1 MGLNLLDPVANV
13 VEGVL
18 IGAIVSQDD
27 TMSSFIVGLS
37 DGPEP
42 LLSSRVPHLKL
53 DQLGSDIDGLCLTV
67 KA

>member
-42 LLSSRVPHLKL
+42 LLSSGVPHLKL
-53 DQLGSDIDGLCLTV
+53 DQLCSDIDGLCLTV